1 MNRKRWLIFFLLPV
15 MMVFYPA
22 ETEQAFAA
30 NTEILGYGSRG
41 ASVTELQRKLNHA
54 GYYPEGI
61 ISGYFGSLTL
71 QAVKRMEQKNGLVV
85 DGKVGQAEWAVL
97 DKKKSGLSKVVMG
110 FYTED
115 YPGDKLSYNSLKA
128 NGQLIDQVAT
138 FDYQVNGSG
147 GLVGKV
153 SPEGLAMAKSKGTK
167 TIMLIHNIN
176 GGIDGSS
183 AYSAISNKTNRSRLI
198 GNIMDSLNKYG
209 FDGVNIDLEGIPA
222 GGRQSFNVFLGE
234 LAKSLGNKL
243 LTVCVPAKT
252 YDNPGDHWSG
262 AYDYKYIGSVADY
275 VVIMSYDEH
284 WFGGSPG
291 PVASLPWVT
300 RVMDYSVK
308 EISPGKILMGIGCF
322 GYDWSAPGQGKAVT
336 WSSVAGLINRYG
348 NVQWDNYNSVPH
360 LVYWKDGKRHD
371 VWFENSYS
379 LAIKLKLVNKYNL
392 AGIAFWRLGFE
403 DQSFWSTVKKQFA

>member
-153 SPEGLAMAKSKGTK
+153 SPEGLAMAKSKGT
-167 TIMLIHNIN
+167 
-176 GGIDGSS
+176 
-183 AYSAISNKTNRSRLI
+183 AIV
-198 GNIMDSLNKYG
+198 YG
-209 FDGVNIDLEGIPA
+209 
-222 GGRQSFNVFLGE
+222 
-234 LAKSLGNKL
+234 
-243 LTVCVPAKT
+243 T
-252 YDNPGDHWSG
+252 
-262 AYDYKYIGSVADY
+262 
-275 VVIMSYDEH
+275 
-284 WFGGSPG
+284 SPG
-291 PVASLPWVT
+291 SLEW
-300 RVMDYSVK
+300 
-308 EISPGKILMGIGCF
+308 
-322 GYDWSAPGQGKAVT
+322 
-336 WSSVAGLINRYG
+336 
-348 NVQWDNYNSVPH
+348 
-360 LVYWKDGKRHD
+360 
-371 VWFENSYS
+371 
-379 LAIKLKLVNKYNL
+379 
-392 AGIAFWRLGFE
+392 
-403 DQSFWSTVKKQFA
+403 